1 MGSDSIY
8 TEDIDADTW
17 SKGNLPA
24 SSDDKYFTLIEDAN
38 DGVVVV
44 QAGQIMFANKKFA
57 ELLGYTPKKL
67 QGKNFFDILTYL
79 SARVVRELHERR
91 MDGEDVLNIYH
102 AELLTSKGKILPIEA
117 NCTIIYF
124 NGSPAELIYARDLK
138 ERRKIKQPLELFL
151 CEDGRLTARQRTII
165 QTALEE
171 GFYDYPKKVNLKE
184 LAKEFNVSI
193 STVSEIIRRGERNI
207 LKHYFG
213 IE

>member
-1 MGSDSIY
+1 MESENAHLKGEDTSVRSKSDL
-8 TEDIDADTW
+8 T
-17 SKGNLPA
+17 A
-24 SSDDKYFTLIEDAN
+24 SSSDKYFALVEDAN

-44 QAGQIMFANKKFA
+44 QAGKIMFANKKFA

-67 QGKNFFDILTYL
+67 QGKDFFDILTYL

-117 NCTIIYF
+117 NCTVIDY
-124 NGSPAELIYARDLK
+124 NGSPAELVYARDLK

-184 LAKEFNVSI
+184 LADEFNVSI
-193 STVSEIIRRGERNI
+193 STISEIIRRGERNI

>member
-1 MGSDSIY
+1 MESDGKYTDDEGKDKGS
-8 TEDIDADTW
+8 TENPSEI
-17 SKGNLPA
+17 
-24 SSDDKYFTLIEDAN
+24 SDNKYFALVENAN

-44 QAGQIMFANKKFA
+44 QNGQIMFANKKFA

-67 QGKNFFDILTYL
+67 FGKNFFDILTYL
-79 SARVVRELHERR
+79 SARVIRELHEKR
-91 MDGEDVLNIYH
+91 MEGEEVINIYH

-117 NCTIIYF
+117 NCTVIEY
-124 NGSPAELIYARDLK
+124 NGTPAELIYARDLK

-171 GFYDYPKKVNLKE
+171 GFYDYPKKINLKE
-184 LAKEFNVSI
+184 LAEEFNVSI
-193 STVSEIIRRGERNI
+193 STISEIIRRGERNI